1 MGHKMVER
9 KATDKGEL
17 QFLESANAM
26 ALQSVLSWI
35 VSTKATH
42 SSCCNA

>member
-35 VSTKATH
+35 V
-42 SSCCNA
+42 